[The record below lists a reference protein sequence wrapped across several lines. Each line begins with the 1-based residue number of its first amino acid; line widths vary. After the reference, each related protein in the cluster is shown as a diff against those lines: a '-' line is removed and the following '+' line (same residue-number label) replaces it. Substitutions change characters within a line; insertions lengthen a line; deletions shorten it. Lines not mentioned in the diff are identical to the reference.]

1 MRIKNFW
8 FESLL
13 VCFALLT
20 VSLFART
27 GAANEQEEAVYHD
40 PDNKYELVLPTTW
53 KAVSYQDG
61 AGNARVDI
69 VYRDRTYGLLK
80 ITQEKSADPDV
91 ENLIRN
97 DIDQNLRFRPGYVFS
112 GIERFVGEHTRG
124 KLLEFSFSNAGQPKK
139 ARNYYLKAN
148 GETVWVLRFAG
159 NRESMGPLRHETDSI
174 ARSFKPL

>member
-20 VSLFART
+20 VSIFART
-27 GAANEQEEAVYHD
+27 GTANEQEEAVYHD
-40 PDNKYELVLPTTW
+40 PDNKYELVLPATW
-53 KAVSYQDG
+53 KAASYQDG

-112 GIERFVGEHTRG
+112 GIE
-124 KLLEFSFSNAGQPKK
+124 
-139 ARNYYLKAN
+139 
-148 GETVWVLRFAG
+148 
-159 NRESMGPLRHETDSI
+159 
-174 ARSFKPL
+174 